1 MAVNPNGVRAKL
13 ARRGGGRAL
22 TRARRIVAQNPE
34 GALARRLRVD
44 TEGAAAETIDR
55 KEPVN
60 TAGRKVYS
68 DITSQIVEDQ
78 RPRSATKQ
86 DFDRAR
92 FPGSPY

>member
-22 TRARRIVAQNPE
+22 TRARRIVAQNPQ
-34 GALARRLRVD
+34 GALARRLGVD
-44 TEGAAAETIDR
+44 TEGAAAETIDP
-55 KEPVN
+55 KQPVN
-60 TAGRKVYS
+60 TAGRKVYT

-92 FPGSPY
+92 FPGSPF